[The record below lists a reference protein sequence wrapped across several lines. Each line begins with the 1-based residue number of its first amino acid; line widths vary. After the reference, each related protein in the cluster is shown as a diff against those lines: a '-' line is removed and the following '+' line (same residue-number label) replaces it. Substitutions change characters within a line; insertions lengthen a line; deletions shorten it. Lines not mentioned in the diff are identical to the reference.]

1 MMINPITA
9 VAIAKAIQA
18 DRLAEA
24 DASRRARAVRRGRR
38 RGPSGLTPIHV
49 VPGDD
54 DLVAIRE

>member
-24 DASRRARAVRRGRR
+24 DASRRARAARRGRR
-38 RGPSGLTPIHV
+38 RSPMSPTAVHV
-49 VPGDD
+49 VPGDE